1 MGTAGSIASIL
12 GAMLLGGMG
21 KGMLGGGQAED
32 ETKKLPS
39 DPQVLKM
46 KQKNVEDAEP
56 IDVQA
61 MMKKYAPGAPMTN
74 DNMNRV
80 AASAPSASQ
89 AFDPRAARDG
99 GDDYRYDGGMSNE
112 ALMGEAP
119 SAQAPAPK
127 SIAEEFAEQGM
138 MPSKPTPS
146 VPNTTFSDGDT
157 QIASMRSDAP
167 QIDDSRFGDRS
178 NPIKDILAKLM
189 GTTPQDQASL
199 DKRRGPGNRADIRKA
214 GGFKRPDRGAM

>member
-1 MGTAGSIASIL
+1 MGTGGAIASIL

-21 KGMLGGGQAED
+21 KGMFQGGTSED

-80 AASAPSASQ
+80 AASAPPASQ

-99 GDDYRYDGGMSNE
+99 GDDYRYNGGLSDE

-119 SAQAPAPK
+119 SAVPPPAAPPAQASGA
-127 SIAEEFAEQGM
+127 M
-138 MPSKPTPS
+138 
-146 VPNTTFSDGDT
+146 FSDGVM
-157 QIASMRSDAP
+157 QAASMMEAPP
-167 QIDDSRFGDRS
+167 QIDDSKFGDRS